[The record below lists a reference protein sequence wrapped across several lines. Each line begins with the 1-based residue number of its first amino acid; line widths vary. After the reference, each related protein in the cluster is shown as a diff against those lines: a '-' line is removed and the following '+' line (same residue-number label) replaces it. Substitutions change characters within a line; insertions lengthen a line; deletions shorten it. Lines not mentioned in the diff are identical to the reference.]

1 MYDSAEL
8 QQAENNDSAASWSEH
23 ASQESH
29 RDTEHMLTQESSE
42 EKQTEHILD
51 CKCDIFSSDQS
62 ADQQEPVVSQ
72 QTEEL

>member
-1 MYDSAEL
+1 MHDSAEL
-8 QQAENNDSAASWSEH
+8 QQAEDGNSAASQPEH

-29 RDTEHMLTQESSE
+29 RDTEHTLIQESSKE
-42 EKQTEHILD
+42 EQIKHTSDH
-51 CKCDIFSSDQS
+51 KCDVSSSDQS